1 MDLPNPMDLQIRTSK
16 SYGHFH
22 HIEDRTKTLHFIE
35 KQKAQQLFLDQLN
48 QDKKKLMEFIR
59 MKTQER
65 DSKRQIVAYDWAE
78 DLIKCPEEILN
89 QLHQNIANS
98 TNPITFFN
106 STY

>member
-1 MDLPNPMDLQIRTSK
+1 MGIFTILKTGQKHYTLQK
-16 SYGHFH
+16 KNEHNA
-22 HIEDRTKTLHFIE
+22 LVE